1 MRSSWTRQI
10 LHSDHRNTADARL
23 ISHLIYRNTLWFQYA
38 ILSPPSAASTYTQR
52 LSWNALPVSCAE
64 VQQRFWGCFE
74 CFEVTLRR
82 VESFQHRQATDVS
95 CPFIQIQPSSPAY
108 QNQTQNLHIYMNTV
122 QLLLADV
129 PLSKKKESGS
139 KMRHLIVRTSV
150 TFISRFPKSRSH
162 STLFCF
168 IKRNFKL
175 RSWSSHV
182 TLAHFLFQQPITQTS
197 AILSDPTALP
207 PNSLWVAAYYTAHGG
222 DACSLFIGDW
232 EKHVARRNSIT
243 LRPLI

>member
-1 MRSSWTRQI
+1 MRSSWTRQN

-38 ILSPPSAASTYTQR
+38 ILSPPSAAATYTQR

-129 PLSKKKESGS
+129 SLSKKGVWQQNETLNCADICDIHLKISQITKPFNTFLLYQKE
-139 KMRHLIVRTSV
+139 
-150 TFISRFPKSRSH
+150 
-162 STLFCF
+162 
-168 IKRNFKL
+168 
-175 RSWSSHV
+175 
-182 TLAHFLFQQPITQTS
+182 FQAQ
-197 AILSDPTALP
+197 IL
-207 PNSLWVAAYYTAHGG
+207 
-222 DACSLFIGDW
+222 
-232 EKHVARRNSIT
+232 K
-243 LRPLI
+243 

>member
-1 MRSSWTRQI
+1 M
-10 LHSDHRNTADARL
+10 
-23 ISHLIYRNTLWFQYA
+23 ISICYSFPS
-38 ILSPPSAASTYTQR
+38 LS
-52 LSWNALPVSCAE
+52 C
-64 VQQRFWGCFE
+64 
-74 CFEVTLRR
+74 
-82 VESFQHRQATDVS
+82 
-95 CPFIQIQPSSPAY
+95 
-108 QNQTQNLHIYMNTV
+108 LHIHTEVVLKCFAGFLCWGAAAVLRLLWMLWGNSPSTRV
-122 QLLLADV
+122 LPAPTSHRCQLPFHPNPAFITSVSEPDAEPAHIHEHCSTSACWRAFV
-129 PLSKKKESGS
+129 KKKESGS

-197 AILSDPTALP
+197 AILSDPTVLP

-222 DACSLFIGDW
+222 EACLLFIGDW